1 MSRKIGDTGSQ
12 EEQEQATK
20 GPGGVELSPNLRP
33 PCDHDNLETLGGKE
47 RVKWWTRDPPND
59 RKGRSVRHHGTRR
72 RCPRCSKWIV
82 YEEGDA
88 ATG

>member
-1 MSRKIGDTGSQ
+1 MKIGDTGSQ

-33 PCDHDNLETLGGKE
+33 PCDHDNLETLGGEE

-72 RCPRCSKWIV
+72 RCPRCSQWIV
-82 YEEGDA
+82 YEGGVA